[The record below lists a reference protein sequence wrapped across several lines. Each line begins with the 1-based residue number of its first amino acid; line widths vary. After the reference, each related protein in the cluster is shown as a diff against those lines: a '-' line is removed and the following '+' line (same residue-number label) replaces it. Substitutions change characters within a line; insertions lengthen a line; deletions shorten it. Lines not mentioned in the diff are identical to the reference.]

1 MTILVV
7 DEKQNVGFAF
17 LLLGVIFALAPS
29 QFEAMFVSYAHSRE
43 DIDRTC
49 ETIKKYKDN

>member
-1 MTILVV
+1 MK
-7 DEKQNVGFAF
+7 KQSVGFAF

-43 DIDRTC
+43 DIDKTC